1 MNYRIGVDI
10 GSTTIKCVVIDPRQN
25 EAIKLYRRHNARIRE
40 SVLDLLD
47 EVYEELGDIEASIGV
62 TGSIGMGIAEK
73 CGFPFVQEVVA
84 ATKAIRHKG
93 LNVSTMIDIGGED
106 AKVVFFN
113 EDGDTEDLRMNGNC
127 AGGTGAFI
135 DQMAV
140 ILNVDVDELSSLG
153 EKSTRTYPI
162 ASRCGV
168 FSKTD
173 IQNLIAKRIP
183 REDIAASIFRAVV
196 VQTVITL
203 AHGADIKPPV
213 LFCGGP
219 LTFIPALRNAYKN
232 YLHLEECDIIRPDDS
247 ELLPAVGTAVGH
259 AECKR
264 NMLSEII
271 RNVKENLTAGRMES
285 SLELLFSNETEH
297 EMWRRRVCSG
307 NTIEVQLEE
316 GYVEGWLGIDSGSTT
331 TKVILIDKD
340 RNILFRSY
348 APNGGDPVTAV
359 RTALE
364 RLDSECRENG
374 TILNIV
380 SACST
385 GYGEDLIKAAFSLDY
400 GIIETIAHFIA
411 AKTLDPD
418 VSFILDIGGQDM
430 KAIYVHEGVIDRIE
444 INEACSSGC
453 GSFLETFAKSTGN
466 DVASFARKACTSKT
480 PCDLGTR
487 CTVFMNSKV
496 KQVLREGY
504 SIEDI
509 SAGLAYSVI
518 RNCLYKVLKV
528 TDVSS
533 LGKNIVVQG
542 GTMKNDAVVK
552 ALENLTGANVHR
564 SQFPELMGAYGCAVY
579 ALEHKAVND
588 NARLPSMLVDAAE
601 FIPRT
606 LRCHGCENACAI
618 LAYKFK
624 GNRTYYSGNRCE
636 KIFNNSGERVEAG
649 ESVYK
654 FKQERIFSQDKQTQ
668 DGGLRI
674 GIPRCLN
681 VWEDFPFWNALFT
694 NCGFSVTVSAPS
706 DFAGYEKNAGM
717 VMSDNICF
725 PAKLVHSH
733 IADLE
738 NKGVDR
744 IFLPFVVHSRM
755 NSGDNS
761 YNCPIVTGYSEVV
774 KNVQPVSALLD
785 SPTFS
790 MKDVSL
796 FKRQCVRYLGTLGV
810 SKERAAEAFDAA
822 DKVYSAYCKD
832 ITERCRKVLDS
843 SRRDGKVTVLLAG
856 RPYHSDPLIQH
867 DVAGMISGMGVNVI
881 SEDIVRGGTDE
892 DMTGVNFV
900 SQWTYTNRIMQA
912 ARWCARQDSG
922 VQFVQMTSF
931 GCGPDAFLI
940 DIVRDILKE
949 GGKALTL
956 VKLDDINNVGSMKL
970 RVRSLIESVKLSAG
984 KTGRSDYRQVMPPR
998 YEGKDRARK
1007 ILIPFFTPFISP
1019 LIPPLMV
1026 NFGYD
1031 VECLPVS
1038 DEVSVEYGLKYAN
1051 NEVCYPATLVIGD
1064 LIKALADG
1072 DHDPK
1077 KTALAMVQTG
1087 GQCRASNY
1095 LSLIKKAVVDAGF
1108 TDTPVISVAFGSG
1121 LKNDQPGFKINWLKA
1136 IPVIVYT
1143 LLYSDCISKMYY
1155 AAAAREKSRGEAMR
1169 LKEKYLQ
1176 KGESALKSGKW
1187 KVLLKLVSEAAQEFD
1202 AICIEKECHKVG
1214 VVGEIYLKFNPF
1226 AHRNVVDWLMEQ
1238 GVEIAPPI
1246 LTDFFTQ
1253 FFVNSRTNKYALTE
1267 KNIIP
1272 DFVYNAL
1279 YGLLKKIICKFE
1291 GAAAGFRYFTPFN
1304 DIFEESE
1311 EASEIINLSTQ
1322 FGEGWLLPGEI
1333 VAYHRNGVK
1342 NVISLQPFGCI
1353 ANHIVERGI
1362 ENRLKKHLPQLNL
1375 LSLDFDSGVSDV
1387 NVTNRLLL
1395 FMDNL
1400 K

>member
-1 MNYRIGVDI
+1 M
-10 GSTTIKCVVIDPRQN
+10 
-25 EAIKLYRRHNARIRE
+25 
-40 SVLDLLD
+40 
-47 EVYEELGDIEASIGV
+47 
-62 TGSIGMGIAEK
+62 
-73 CGFPFVQEVVA
+73 
-84 ATKAIRHKG
+84 
-93 LNVSTMIDIGGED
+93 
-106 AKVVFFN
+106 
-113 EDGDTEDLRMNGNC
+113 
-127 AGGTGAFI
+127 
-135 DQMAV
+135 
-140 ILNVDVDELSSLG
+140 
-153 EKSTRTYPI
+153 
-162 ASRCGV
+162 
-168 FSKTD
+168 
-173 IQNLIAKRIP
+173 
-183 REDIAASIFRAVV
+183 
-196 VQTVITL
+196 
-203 AHGADIKPPV
+203 
-213 LFCGGP
+213 
-219 LTFIPALRNAYKN
+219 
-232 YLHLEECDIIRPDDS
+232 
-247 ELLPAVGTAVGH
+247 
-259 AECKR
+259 
-264 NMLSEII
+264 
-271 RNVKENLTAGRMES
+271 
-285 SLELLFSNETEH
+285 
-297 EMWRRRVCSG
+297 
-307 NTIEVQLEE
+307 
-316 GYVEGWLGIDSGSTT
+316 
-331 TKVILIDKD
+331 
-340 RNILFRSY
+340 
-348 APNGGDPVTAV
+348 
-359 RTALE
+359 
-364 RLDSECRENG
+364 
-374 TILNIV
+374 
-380 SACST
+380 
-385 GYGEDLIKAAFSLDY
+385 
-400 GIIETIAHFIA
+400 
-411 AKTLDPD
+411 
-418 VSFILDIGGQDM
+418 
-430 KAIYVHEGVIDRIE
+430 
-444 INEACSSGC
+444 
-453 GSFLETFAKSTGN
+453 
-466 DVASFARKACTSKT
+466 
-480 PCDLGTR
+480 
-487 CTVFMNSKV
+487 
-496 KQVLREGY
+496 
-504 SIEDI
+504 
-509 SAGLAYSVI
+509 
-518 RNCLYKVLKV
+518 
-528 TDVSS
+528 
-533 LGKNIVVQG
+533 
-542 GTMKNDAVVK
+542 
-552 ALENLTGANVHR
+552 
-564 SQFPELMGAYGCAVY
+564 
-579 ALEHKAVND
+579 
-588 NARLPSMLVDAAE
+588 
-601 FIPRT
+601 
-606 LRCHGCENACAI
+606 
-618 LAYKFK
+618 
-624 GNRTYYSGNRCE
+624 
-636 KIFNNSGERVEAG
+636 
-649 ESVYK
+649 
-654 FKQERIFSQDKQTQ
+654 
-668 DGGLRI
+668 
-674 GIPRCLN
+674 
-681 VWEDFPFWNALFT
+681 
-694 NCGFSVTVSAPS
+694 
-706 DFAGYEKNAGM
+706 
-717 VMSDNICF
+717 
-725 PAKLVHSH
+725 
-733 IADLE
+733 
-738 NKGVDR
+738 
-744 IFLPFVVHSRM
+744 
-755 NSGDNS
+755 
-761 YNCPIVTGYSEVV
+761 
-774 KNVQPVSALLD
+774 
-785 SPTFS
+785 
-790 MKDVSL
+790 
-796 FKRQCVRYLGTLGV
+796 
-810 SKERAAEAFDAA
+810 
-822 DKVYSAYCKD
+822 
-832 ITERCRKVLDS
+832 VLDS

-984 KTGRSDYRQVMPPR
+984 KTGRSDYCQVMPPR
-998 YEGKDRARK
+998 YEETDRARK

-1187 KVLLKLVSEAAQEFD
+1187 KVLLKSVSEAAQEFD

>member
-25 EAIKLYRRHNARIRE
+25 EVIKLYRRHNARIRE

-232 YLHLEECDIIRPDDS
+232 YLHLEEYDIIRPDDS
-247 ELLPAVGTAVGH
+247 ELLPALGTAVGH

-810 SKERAAEAFDAA
+810 SKERAAAAFDAA

-832 ITERCRKVLDS
+832 ITERCRMVLDS

-984 KTGRSDYRQVMPPR
+984 KTGRSDYCQVMPPR
-998 YEGKDRARK
+998 YEETDRARK

-1031 VECLPVS
+1031 V
-1038 DEVSVEYGLKYAN
+1038 
-1051 NEVCYPATLVIGD
+1051 
-1064 LIKALADG
+1064 
-1072 DHDPK
+1072 
-1077 KTALAMVQTG
+1077 
-1087 GQCRASNY
+1087 
-1095 LSLIKKAVVDAGF
+1095 
-1108 TDTPVISVAFGSG
+1108 
-1121 LKNDQPGFKINWLKA
+1121 
-1136 IPVIVYT
+1136 
-1143 LLYSDCISKMYY
+1143 
-1155 AAAAREKSRGEAMR
+1155 
-1169 LKEKYLQ
+1169 
-1176 KGESALKSGKW
+1176 
-1187 KVLLKLVSEAAQEFD
+1187 
-1202 AICIEKECHKVG
+1202 
-1214 VVGEIYLKFNPF
+1214 
-1226 AHRNVVDWLMEQ
+1226 
-1238 GVEIAPPI
+1238 
-1246 LTDFFTQ
+1246 
-1253 FFVNSRTNKYALTE
+1253 
-1267 KNIIP
+1267 
-1272 DFVYNAL
+1272 
-1279 YGLLKKIICKFE
+1279 
-1291 GAAAGFRYFTPFN
+1291 
-1304 DIFEESE
+1304 
-1311 EASEIINLSTQ
+1311 
-1322 FGEGWLLPGEI
+1322 
-1333 VAYHRNGVK
+1333 
-1342 NVISLQPFGCI
+1342 
-1353 ANHIVERGI
+1353 
-1362 ENRLKKHLPQLNL
+1362 
-1375 LSLDFDSGVSDV
+1375 
-1387 NVTNRLLL
+1387 
-1395 FMDNL
+1395 
-1400 K
+1400 

>member
-1 MNYRIGVDI
+1 
-10 GSTTIKCVVIDPRQN
+10 
-25 EAIKLYRRHNARIRE
+25 
-40 SVLDLLD
+40 
-47 EVYEELGDIEASIGV
+47 
-62 TGSIGMGIAEK
+62 
-73 CGFPFVQEVVA
+73 
-84 ATKAIRHKG
+84 
-93 LNVSTMIDIGGED
+93 
-106 AKVVFFN
+106 
-113 EDGDTEDLRMNGNC
+113 
-127 AGGTGAFI
+127 
-135 DQMAV
+135 
-140 ILNVDVDELSSLG
+140 
-153 EKSTRTYPI
+153 
-162 ASRCGV
+162 
-168 FSKTD
+168 
-173 IQNLIAKRIP
+173 
-183 REDIAASIFRAVV
+183 
-196 VQTVITL
+196 
-203 AHGADIKPPV
+203 
-213 LFCGGP
+213 
-219 LTFIPALRNAYKN
+219 
-232 YLHLEECDIIRPDDS
+232 
-247 ELLPAVGTAVGH
+247 
-259 AECKR
+259 
-264 NMLSEII
+264 
-271 RNVKENLTAGRMES
+271 MES

-810 SKERAAEAFDAA
+810 SKERAAAAFDAA

-832 ITERCRKVLDS
+832 ITERCRMVLDS

-984 KTGRSDYRQVMPPR
+984 KTGRSDYLQVMPPR
-998 YEGKDRARK
+998 YEEKDRARK

-1121 LKNDQPGFKINWLKA
+1121 LKNDQPGFKINWFKA

-1155 AAAAREKSRGEAMR
+1155 AAAAREKSRGETMR

-1187 KVLLKLVSEAAQEFD
+1187 KVLLKSVSEAAQEFD

>member
-1 MNYRIGVDI
+1 MYRIGVDI
-10 GSTTIKCVVIDPRQN
+10 GSTTIKCVALDKNGNQEVRV
-25 EAIKLYRRHNARIRE
+25 YRRHNAKIRE
-40 SVLDLLD
+40 ALLDVLD
-47 EVYEELGDIEASIGV
+47 EVYDELGNVEVSIGV
-62 TGSIGMGIAEK
+62 TGSIGMGVAEK
-73 CGFPFVQEVVA
+73 CGFPFVQEVLA

-93 LNVSTMIDIGGED
+93 LAVSTMIDIGGED

-113 EDGDTEDLRMNGNC
+113 AEGEAEDHRMNGNC

-140 ILNVDVDELSSLG
+140 ILNEDVDELSHLA

-173 IQNLIAKRIP
+173 VQNLVAKRIP
-183 REDIAASIFRAVV
+183 KEDVAASIFRAVV

-203 AHGADIKPPV
+203 AHGARIKPPV

-219 LTFIPALRNAYKN
+219 LTFIPALRNAYKS
-232 YLHLEECDIIRPDDS
+232 YLHLDEEDIVRPDDS
-247 ELLPAVGTAVGH
+247 ELMPALGTAVGH
-259 AECKR
+259 QESSVCS
-264 NMLSEII
+264 LSEII
-271 RNVKENLTAGRMES
+271 QIVKESLSASRVESNLPP
-285 SLELLFSNETEH
+285 LFRDEDEH
-297 EMWRRRVCSG
+297 KDWSRRLCSG
-307 NTIEVQLEE
+307 STVIAHLEE

-331 TKVILIDKD
+331 TKVVLIDKD
-340 RNILFRSY
+340 RNVLFRSY

-364 RLDSECRENG
+364 SLDAECIRNG

-411 AKTLDPD
+411 AKTLDPE

-453 GSFLETFAKSTGN
+453 GSFLETFAKSTGY
-466 DVASFARKACTSKT
+466 DVASFAYKGCLSKT

-504 SIEDI
+504 SVEDI

-518 RNCLYKVLKV
+518 RNCLYKVLKI
-528 TDVSS
+528 TDIST

-552 ALENLTGANVHR
+552 ALENLTGAQVRR
-564 SQFPELMGAYGCAVY
+564 SAFPELMGAYGCAVY
-579 ALEHKAVND
+579 AMEHKTSND
-588 NARLPSMLVDAAE
+588 EARLPSMLVDAAE
-601 FIPRT
+601 FTPKT
-606 LRCHGCENACAI
+606 LRCHGCENGCAI

-636 KIFNNSGERVEAG
+636 KIFNNSGEKVTPG
-649 ESVYK
+649 DSVYK
-654 FKQERIFSQDKQTQ
+654 FKQERIFRQEKPSNGSSLK
-668 DGGLRI
+668 I

-681 VWEDFPFWNALFT
+681 VWEDFPFWNALFGH
-694 NCGFSVTVSAPS
+694 CGFIVLLSSPS
-706 DFAGYEKNAGM
+706 EFSKYEDNAGM

-733 IADLE
+733 ISDLGT
-738 NKGVDR
+738 KGVDR
-744 IFLPFVVHSRM
+744 IFMPFVVHSRM
-755 NSGDNS
+755 NRGDNS

-774 KNVQPVSALLD
+774 KNVQPVAVPFD
-785 SPTFS
+785 SPVFS
-790 MKDVSL
+790 MKDLTL
-796 FKRQCVRYLGTLGV
+796 FRKQCIAYLCTLGV
-810 SKERAAEAFDAA
+810 SREKASEAFDVANN
-822 DKVYSAYCKD
+822 AYLAYGQEIAEQCG
-832 ITERCRKVLDS
+832 KVLDE
-843 SRRDGKVTVLLAG
+843 SRKDGKVTILLAG

-867 DVAGMISGMGVNVI
+867 DVAGMIASMGVDVI
-881 SEDIVRGGTDE
+881 SEDIVRGGADE
-892 DMTGVNFV
+892 NMNGVNFV

-912 ARWCARQDSG
+912 ARWCAAQGPD

-970 RVRSLIESVKLSAG
+970 RVRSLVESIRLSVG
-984 KTGRSDYRQVMPPR
+984 KPARTWWHPVMPPR
-998 YEGKDRARK
+998 YEDKDRNRK

-1019 LIPPLMV
+1019 LIPPLMA

-1031 VECLPVS
+1031 VECLPIS
-1038 DEVSVEYGLKYAN
+1038 DEKSVEYGLKYAN
-1051 NEVCYPATLVIGD
+1051 NEVCYPATLVVGD
-1064 LIKALADG
+1064 LIKALEEG
-1072 DHDPK
+1072 GYDPDR
-1077 KTALAMVQTG
+1077 TALAMTQTG

-1095 LSLIKKAVVDAGF
+1095 LPLIKKALTDAGY

-1121 LKNDQPGFKINWLKA
+1121 LNNDQPGFKVNWLKA
-1136 IPVIVYT
+1136 IPAIVYT
-1143 LLYSDCISKMYY
+1143 LLFSDSVAKMYY
-1155 AAAAREKSRGEAMR
+1155 AAAAREKVQGEAAT
-1169 LKEKYLQ
+1169 LKDKYLYEG
-1176 KGESALKSGKW
+1176 GEVLRTGKW
-1187 KVLLKLVSEAAQEFD
+1187 NGLLNLISKAAGEFD
-1202 AICIEKECHKVG
+1202 AICSDKECPKAG

-1226 AHRNVVDWLMEQ
+1226 AHKNVVDWLMEQ

-1253 FFVNSRTNKYALTE
+1253 FFVNSRTRKYSLTE
-1267 KNIIP
+1267 KNNIP
-1272 DFVYNAL
+1272 DFVYDAV
-1279 YGLLKKIICKFE
+1279 YGLLKRQVRKFE
-1291 GAAAGFRYFTPFN
+1291 QAASGFRFFTPFN
-1304 DIFEESE
+1304 DIFD
-1311 EASEIINLSTQ
+1311 EASEASGIINLNTQ

-1333 VAYHRNGVK
+1333 ATYYRNGIK

-1353 ANHIVERGI
+1353 ANHIIERGV
-1362 ENRLKKHLPQLNL
+1362 EKRLKKLFPQLNL

-1387 NVTNRLLL
+1387 NVINRMLL
-1395 FMDNL
+1395 FVDNL